1 MPPGPDRSGEATEGF
16 ESRLVARCQRG
27 DPDAF
32 DELVERYQS
41 KVYNLAYRLLGDAD
55 EASDVGQEAFLRIY
69 RGIQR
74 FHGGSALTTWIYRIV
89 HNLCL
94 DEMKKKR
101 RRPHIIPEPADD
113 DSGGDQLLDRLPDES
128 EEPQSQILSDER
140 DLAVRGAIATLKP
153 HHRDVLVLY
162 DLEGLSYNEI
172 AEVLHTNVGTIKSRL
187 NRARLALA
195 QELAKNREL
204 FPEAHRRTR

>member
-1 MPPGPDRSGEATEGF
+1 MARQSEPGDDTPQEAAEA
-16 ESRLVARCQRG
+16 RLILRCRRG

-41 KVYNLAYRLLGDAD
+41 RVYSLAYRLLGDAD
-55 EASDVGQEAFLRIY
+55 EAFDVAQEAFLRIH
-69 RGIQR
+69 RGLR
-74 FHGGSALTTWIYRIV
+74 TFHGGSALTTWVHRIV

-101 RRPHIIPEPADD
+101 RRPQIIADPADD
-113 DSGGDQLLDRLPDES
+113 DDGEALLERMPAEADTDP
-128 EEPQSQILSDER
+128 EERILGNER
-140 DLAVRGAIATLKP
+140 QRAVRAAIYRLKP

-162 DLEGLSYNEI
+162 DLEGFSYNEI
-172 AEVLHTNVGTIKSRL
+172 AEMVDTHVGTIKSRL

-195 QELAKNREL
+195 REL
-204 FPEAHRRTR
+204 EQNAELFG